1 MRSLL
6 HTYRTSLRIQNGRHE
21 IILTISYSFQSKI
34 SHQHSILDRSKKKKR
49 SFHDN
54 FIETLTRISIVD
66 QRVTRRHWTCCGHRR
81 ISYAVGIALSCLRA
95 VSTEITHC
103 IRRLRKI
110 ILLLPCIQLLLYR
123 DGWFIR
129 IFDIRHSG
137 HFAGV
142 KYWRFDNAIPR

>member
-1 MRSLL
+1 MRFLL
-6 HTYRTSLRIQNGRHE
+6 HTYRTSVRIQNRRHE

-34 SHQHSILDRSKKKKR
+34 SHQHSILDRSKKKKIISWQFYR
-49 SFHDN
+49 DVNAN
-54 FIETLTRISIVD
+54 FN

-142 KYWRFDNAIPR
+142 KHWRFDNAIPR

>member
-21 IILTISYSFQSKI
+21 IILTISYIFNRRFLTNI
-34 SHQHSILDRSKKKKR
+34 RYSIVQKKKK

-142 KYWRFDNAIPR
+142 KHWRFDNAIPR